1 MRRETYRFVLKRDET
16 RDRAILAGVRDR
28 DVRIFNLA
36 LTAIS
41 GGCPIDVA
49 RALMPRLES
58 PELSDELRARGI
70 RALADT
76 SHADVR
82 AWLGRRATTRHWL
95 FRTLRL
101 RKSSLELSAIITALA
116 IRNEDHAE
124 SKQSLRSR
132 GRAGIQGSAERRCS
146 ATRSRHAMTE
156 AIRFLTSLA
165 QALAKCRCTPMDIL
179 HVRRPPTRRSRSF
192 ASCRR
197 WTRRRASHSSA
208 RSVVYGD
215 RAIRELADWDW
226 SARLSGA
233 GVQRIEFPESVDP
246 EEYRG
251 FLEEILTNIALVA
264 GGKLR
269 SEAEQALGRLTPIR
283 FGAIGV
289 RASQEHSTTIEEAD
303 TSEPALQLDLTEEA
317 DVVMWMHDEVA
328 ARGRLPLVEAEIV
341 IDSLAS
347 AMHQQA
353 NALVPLL
360 TLKEFDQY
368 TTTHALN
375 VAVLAMG
382 LAEHLGL
389 STREVRAYGVAGLLH
404 DLGKVKVPVEI
415 VQKPGALT
423 PEERAIMCQHPVD
436 GARVILES
444 DNRLDLSA
452 AVAFEHHIMIDGGG
466 YPSRRSSARLS
477 SCEHARARLRCI
489 RRVAHASPVPRGVGN
504 ERRRGLHHAAH
515 EHRISSGRRAR
526 VRGHAAGA

>member
-1 MRRETYRFVLKRDET
+1 
-16 RDRAILAGVRDR
+16 
-28 DVRIFNLA
+28 
-36 LTAIS
+36 
-41 GGCPIDVA
+41 
-49 RALMPRLES
+49 
-58 PELSDELRARGI
+58 
-70 RALADT
+70 
-76 SHADVR
+76 
-82 AWLGRRATTRHWL
+82 
-95 FRTLRL
+95 
-101 RKSSLELSAIITALA
+101 
-116 IRNEDHAE
+116 
-124 SKQSLRSR
+124 
-132 GRAGIQGSAERRCS
+132 
-146 ATRSRHAMTE
+146 MTE

-165 QALAKCRCTPMDIL
+165 QALAKMSLYADG
-179 HVRRPPTRRSRSF
+179 HPTRAKAADASF
-192 ASCRR
+192 AQLRELQKVDATPRFSFLGP
-197 WTRRRASHSSA
+197 A
-208 RSVVYGD
+208 VVYGD
-215 RAIRELADWDW
+215 RAIRELSDWDW
-226 SARLSGA
+226 SARLSGS
-233 GVQRIEFPESVDP
+233 GIQRIEFPESVDP

-251 FLEEILTNIALVA
+251 FLEDILTNIALVA

-269 SEAEQALGRLTPIR
+269 SEADQALGRLTPIR

-289 RASQEHSTTIEEAD
+289 RASQERSATIEEED
-303 TSEPALQLDLTEEA
+303 TREPALQLDLTEEA

-328 ARGRLPLVEAEIV
+328 TSGRLPLVEAEIV
-341 IDSLAS
+341 IDSLTS

-436 GARVILES
+436 GARLILES

-466 YPSRRSSARLS
+466 YPSRRSRRDCHHASMLVHVCDVFDALRTHRPYRVAW
-477 SCEHARARLRCI
+477 ETNAVVDYITQRMNTEFHPDVARAFVTMLRERELREARADAI
-489 RRVAHASPVPRGVGN
+489 DGLAIAHGVA
-504 ERRRGLHHAAH
+504 
-515 EHRISSGRRAR
+515 
-526 VRGHAAGA
+526 

>member
-1 MRRETYRFVLKRDET
+1 
-16 RDRAILAGVRDR
+16 
-28 DVRIFNLA
+28 
-36 LTAIS
+36 
-41 GGCPIDVA
+41 
-49 RALMPRLES
+49 
-58 PELSDELRARGI
+58 
-70 RALADT
+70 
-76 SHADVR
+76 
-82 AWLGRRATTRHWL
+82 
-95 FRTLRL
+95 
-101 RKSSLELSAIITALA
+101 
-116 IRNEDHAE
+116 
-124 SKQSLRSR
+124 
-132 GRAGIQGSAERRCS
+132 
-146 ATRSRHAMTE
+146 MTE

-165 QALAKCRCTPMDIL
+165 QALAKMSLYADG
-179 HVRRPPTRRSRSF
+179 HPTRAKAADASF
-192 ASCRR
+192 AQLRELQKVDATPRFSFLGP
-197 WTRRRASHSSA
+197 A
-208 RSVVYGD
+208 VVYGD
-215 RAIRELADWDW
+215 RAIRELSDWDW
-226 SARLSGA
+226 SARLSGS
-233 GVQRIEFPESVDP
+233 GIQRIEFPESVDP

-269 SEAEQALGRLTPIR
+269 SEADQALGRLTPIR

-289 RASQEHSTTIEEAD
+289 RASEERSATIEKED

-328 ARGRLPLVEAEIV
+328 TSGRLPLVEAEIV
-341 IDSLAS
+341 IDSLTS

-436 GARVILES
+436 GARLILES

-466 YPSRRSSARLS
+466 YPSRRSRRDCHHASMLVHVCDVFDALRTHRPYRVAW
-477 SCEHARARLRCI
+477 ETNAVVDYITQRMNTEFHPDVARAFVTMLRERELREARADAI
-489 RRVAHASPVPRGVGN
+489 DGLAIAHGVA
-504 ERRRGLHHAAH
+504 
-515 EHRISSGRRAR
+515 
-526 VRGHAAGA
+526 

>member
-1 MRRETYRFVLKRDET
+1 
-16 RDRAILAGVRDR
+16 
-28 DVRIFNLA
+28 
-36 LTAIS
+36 
-41 GGCPIDVA
+41 
-49 RALMPRLES
+49 
-58 PELSDELRARGI
+58 
-70 RALADT
+70 
-76 SHADVR
+76 
-82 AWLGRRATTRHWL
+82 
-95 FRTLRL
+95 
-101 RKSSLELSAIITALA
+101 
-116 IRNEDHAE
+116 
-124 SKQSLRSR
+124 
-132 GRAGIQGSAERRCS
+132 
-146 ATRSRHAMTE
+146 MTE

-165 QALAKCRCTPMDIL
+165 QALAKMSLYADG
-179 HVRRPPTRRSRSF
+179 HPTRAKAADASF
-192 ASCRR
+192 AQLRELQKVDATPRFSFLGP
-197 WTRRRASHSSA
+197 A
-208 RSVVYGD
+208 VVYGD
-215 RAIRELADWDW
+215 GAIRELSDWDW
-226 SARLSGA
+226 SARLSGS
-233 GVQRIEFPESVDP
+233 GIQRIEFPESVDP

-269 SEAEQALGRLTPIR
+269 SEADQALGRLTPIR

-289 RASQEHSTTIEEAD
+289 RASQERAATIEEEE
-303 TSEPALQLDLTEEA
+303 TREPALQLDLTEEA

-328 ARGRLPLVEAEIV
+328 TSGRLPLVEAEIV
-341 IDSLAS
+341 IDSLTS

-436 GARVILES
+436 GARLILES

-466 YPSRRSSARLS
+466 YPSRRSRRDCHHASMLVHVCDVFDALRTHRPYRVAW
-477 SCEHARARLRCI
+477 ETNAVVDYITQRMNTEFHADVARAFVTMLRERELREARADAI
-489 RRVAHASPVPRGVGN
+489 DGLAIAHGVA
-504 ERRRGLHHAAH
+504 
-515 EHRISSGRRAR
+515 
-526 VRGHAAGA
+526 

>member
-1 MRRETYRFVLKRDET
+1 
-16 RDRAILAGVRDR
+16 
-28 DVRIFNLA
+28 
-36 LTAIS
+36 
-41 GGCPIDVA
+41 
-49 RALMPRLES
+49 
-58 PELSDELRARGI
+58 
-70 RALADT
+70 
-76 SHADVR
+76 
-82 AWLGRRATTRHWL
+82 
-95 FRTLRL
+95 
-101 RKSSLELSAIITALA
+101 
-116 IRNEDHAE
+116 
-124 SKQSLRSR
+124 
-132 GRAGIQGSAERRCS
+132 
-146 ATRSRHAMTE
+146 MTE

-165 QALAKCRCTPMDIL
+165 QALAKMSLYADG
-179 HVRRPPTRRSRSF
+179 HPTRAKAADASF
-192 ASCRR
+192 AQLRQLQKVDATPRFSFLGP
-197 WTRRRASHSSA
+197 A
-208 RSVVYGD
+208 VVYGD
-215 RAIRELADWDW
+215 RAIRELSDWDW

-233 GVQRIEFPESVDP
+233 GIQRIEFPESLDP

-269 SEAEQALGRLTPIR
+269 SEAEQAQRRLTPIR

-289 RASQEHSTTIEEAD
+289 RASQERSATAVEGASEA
-303 TSEPALQLDLTEEA
+303 ALQLDLTEEA

-341 IDSLAS
+341 IESLAN
-347 AMHQQA
+347 AMHDQA

-389 STREVRAYGVAGLLH
+389 STREVRSYGVAGLLH

-423 PEERAIMCQHPVD
+423 PEEQAIMRQHPVD

-466 YPSRRSSARLS
+466 YPSRRSRRDCHHASMLVHVCDVFDALRTHRPYRVAW
-477 SCEHARARLRCI
+477 ETNAVVDYITQRMNTEFHPDVARAFVVMLRERELREARADAI
-489 RRVAHASPVPRGVGN
+489 DGLAIAHAV
-504 ERRRGLHHAAH
+504 A
-515 EHRISSGRRAR
+515 
-526 VRGHAAGA
+526 

>member
-1 MRRETYRFVLKRDET
+1 
-16 RDRAILAGVRDR
+16 
-28 DVRIFNLA
+28 
-36 LTAIS
+36 
-41 GGCPIDVA
+41 
-49 RALMPRLES
+49 
-58 PELSDELRARGI
+58 
-70 RALADT
+70 
-76 SHADVR
+76 
-82 AWLGRRATTRHWL
+82 
-95 FRTLRL
+95 
-101 RKSSLELSAIITALA
+101 
-116 IRNEDHAE
+116 
-124 SKQSLRSR
+124 
-132 GRAGIQGSAERRCS
+132 
-146 ATRSRHAMTE
+146 MTE

-165 QALAKCRCTPMDIL
+165 QALAKMSLYADG
-179 HVRRPPTRRSRSF
+179 HPTRAKAADASF
-192 ASCRR
+192 AQLRELQKVDATPRFSFLGP
-197 WTRRRASHSSA
+197 A
-208 RSVVYGD
+208 VVYGD
-215 RAIRELADWDW
+215 RAIRELSCWDW
-226 SARLSGA
+226 SAKLSGA
-233 GVQRIEFPESVDP
+233 GIQRIEFPESVDP
-246 EEYRG
+246 EAYRG

-269 SEAEQALGRLTPIR
+269 SEAEQAQGRLTPIR

-289 RASQEHSTTIEEAD
+289 RASQERSATTEEED

-389 STREVRAYGVAGLLH
+389 STREVRSYGVAGLLH

-423 PEERAIMCQHPVD
+423 PEEQAIMRQHPVD
-436 GARVILES
+436 GARLILES

-466 YPSRRSSARLS
+466 YPSRRSRRDCHHASMLVHVCDVFDALRTHRPYRVAW
-477 SCEHARARLRCI
+477 ETNAVVDYITQRMNTEFHPDVARAFVTMLRERELREARADAI
-489 RRVAHASPVPRGVGN
+489 DGLAIAHAV
-504 ERRRGLHHAAH
+504 A
-515 EHRISSGRRAR
+515 
-526 VRGHAAGA
+526 

>member
-1 MRRETYRFVLKRDET
+1 
-16 RDRAILAGVRDR
+16 
-28 DVRIFNLA
+28 
-36 LTAIS
+36 
-41 GGCPIDVA
+41 
-49 RALMPRLES
+49 
-58 PELSDELRARGI
+58 
-70 RALADT
+70 
-76 SHADVR
+76 
-82 AWLGRRATTRHWL
+82 
-95 FRTLRL
+95 
-101 RKSSLELSAIITALA
+101 
-116 IRNEDHAE
+116 
-124 SKQSLRSR
+124 
-132 GRAGIQGSAERRCS
+132 
-146 ATRSRHAMTE
+146 MTE

-165 QALAKCRCTPMDIL
+165 QALAKMSLYADG
-179 HVRRPPTRRSRSF
+179 HPTRAKAADASF
-192 ASCRR
+192 AQLRELQKVDATPRFSFLGP
-197 WTRRRASHSSA
+197 A
-208 RSVVYGD
+208 VVYGD
-215 RAIRELADWDW
+215 RAIRELSDWDW

-233 GVQRIEFPESVDP
+233 GIQRIEFPESVDS
-246 EEYRG
+246 EAYRG

-289 RASQEHSTTIEEAD
+289 RASQERSTTIEEAD

-389 STREVRAYGVAGLLH
+389 STREVRSYGVAGLLH

-466 YPSRRSSARLS
+466 YPSRRSRRDCHHASMLVHVCDVFDALRTHRPYRVAW
-477 SCEHARARLRCI
+477 ETNAVVDYITQRMNTEFHPDVARAFVVMLRERELREARADAI
-489 RRVAHASPVPRGVGN
+489 DGLAIAHSVA
-504 ERRRGLHHAAH
+504 
-515 EHRISSGRRAR
+515 
-526 VRGHAAGA
+526 

>member
-1 MRRETYRFVLKRDET
+1 
-16 RDRAILAGVRDR
+16 
-28 DVRIFNLA
+28 
-36 LTAIS
+36 
-41 GGCPIDVA
+41 
-49 RALMPRLES
+49 
-58 PELSDELRARGI
+58 
-70 RALADT
+70 
-76 SHADVR
+76 
-82 AWLGRRATTRHWL
+82 
-95 FRTLRL
+95 
-101 RKSSLELSAIITALA
+101 
-116 IRNEDHAE
+116 
-124 SKQSLRSR
+124 
-132 GRAGIQGSAERRCS
+132 
-146 ATRSRHAMTE
+146 MTE

-165 QALAKCRCTPMDIL
+165 QALAKMSLYADG
-179 HVRRPPTRRSRSF
+179 HPTRAKAADASF
-192 ASCRR
+192 AQLRELQKVD
-197 WTRRRASHSSA
+197 A
-208 RSVVYGD
+208 RPRFSFLGPAVVYGD
-215 RAIRELADWDW
+215 RAIRELSDWDW
-226 SARLSGA
+226 SARLSGS
-233 GVQRIEFPESVDP
+233 GIQRIEFPESVDP

-251 FLEEILTNIALVA
+251 FLEDILTNIALVA

-269 SEAEQALGRLTPIR
+269 SEADQALGRLTPIR

-289 RASQEHSTTIEEAD
+289 RASQERSATIEEED
-303 TSEPALQLDLTEEA
+303 TREPALQLDLTEEA

-328 ARGRLPLVEAEIV
+328 TSGRLPLVEAEIV
-341 IDSLAS
+341 IDSLTS

-436 GARVILES
+436 GARLILES

-466 YPSRRSSARLS
+466 YPTRRSRRDCHHASMLVHVCDVFDALRTHRPYRVAW
-477 SCEHARARLRCI
+477 ETNAVVDYITQRMNTEFHPDIARAFITMLRERELRDARADAI
-489 RRVAHASPVPRGVGN
+489 DGLAIAHGVA
-504 ERRRGLHHAAH
+504 
-515 EHRISSGRRAR
+515 
-526 VRGHAAGA
+526 

>member
-1 MRRETYRFVLKRDET
+1 
-16 RDRAILAGVRDR
+16 
-28 DVRIFNLA
+28 
-36 LTAIS
+36 
-41 GGCPIDVA
+41 
-49 RALMPRLES
+49 
-58 PELSDELRARGI
+58 
-70 RALADT
+70 
-76 SHADVR
+76 
-82 AWLGRRATTRHWL
+82 
-95 FRTLRL
+95 
-101 RKSSLELSAIITALA
+101 
-116 IRNEDHAE
+116 
-124 SKQSLRSR
+124 
-132 GRAGIQGSAERRCS
+132 
-146 ATRSRHAMTE
+146 MTE

-165 QALAKCRCTPMDIL
+165 QALAKMSLYADG
-179 HVRRPPTRRSRSF
+179 HPTRAKAADASF
-192 ASCRR
+192 AQLRELQKVDATPRFSFLGP
-197 WTRRRASHSSA
+197 A
-208 RSVVYGD
+208 VVYGD
-215 RAIRELADWDW
+215 HAIRELSDWDW

-233 GVQRIEFPESVDP
+233 GIQRIEFPESVDP

-269 SEAEQALGRLTPIR
+269 SEADQALGRLTPIR

-289 RASQEHSTTIEEAD
+289 RASQERAAITDEED
-303 TSEPALQLDLTEEA
+303 THEPALQLDLTEEA

-389 STREVRAYGVAGLLH
+389 STREVRSYGVAGLLH

-466 YPSRRSSARLS
+466 YPSRRSRRDCHHASMLVHVCDVFDALRTHRPYRVAW
-477 SCEHARARLRCI
+477 ETNAVVDYITQRMNTEFHPDVARAFVVMLRERELREARADAI
-489 RRVAHASPVPRGVGN
+489 DGLAIAHGVA
-504 ERRRGLHHAAH
+504 
-515 EHRISSGRRAR
+515 
-526 VRGHAAGA
+526 